1 MTINWDDTPNHG
13 MRGGQEIKVDADTGA
28 ISCIVTMG
36 RVSDIP
42 GTPGYD
48 EPCMHLEGQWLADAG
63 MGAGTWLRV
72 ELGEKSFLLVP
83 VKASEVPELDADG
96 VSKEGVP
103 YIQVGSYTLPSK
115 AKRQRRSDS

>member
-1 MTINWDDTPNHG
+1 MTIDWDDTPYHG
-13 MRGGQEIKVDADTGA
+13 FKGGQDIKYDADTKQ
-28 ISCIVTMG
+28 ISGYITIG

-48 EPCMHLEGQWLADAG
+48 EPCMHLEGHWLNDIG

-72 ELGEKSFLLVP
+72 DLGHRSFLLTP

-96 VSKEGVP
+96 VSKDGVP
-103 YIQVGSYTLPSK
+103 YLQVGSYTLPSR
-115 AKRQRRSDS
+115 ADRMRRPNS

>member
-1 MTINWDDTPNHG
+1 MAIDWNDTPNHG
-13 MRGGQEIKVDADTGA
+13 FKGGQDIKYDADTKE
-28 ISCIVTMG
+28 ISGYITIG

-48 EPCMHLEGQWLADAG
+48 EPCMRLEGHWMTDAG

-72 ELGEKSFLLVP
+72 ELGQKSFMLVP

-96 VSKEGVP
+96 VSKDGVP
-103 YIQVGSYTLPSK
+103 YLQVGSYTPPSR
-115 AKRQRRSDS
+115 ASRMRRTDS